1 MDTSSESSIENDVER
16 LRVSS
21 SLEGTHRLENGGIR
35 SDDGEGDASPS
46 FPIFEYMER
55 DPPYGREPLTDK
67 ASFFLFSFFELMLI
81 EDGLFIESN
90 YAWVSGINSC
100 T

>member
-21 SLEGTHRLENGGIR
+21 SLEGTHRLENGGVR
-35 SDDGEGDASPS
+35 SDDGEGNASSS

-67 ASFFLFSFFELMLI
+67 ARPAPPPPPPLAYLHSSSSPAGEV
-81 EDGLFIESN
+81 E
-90 YAWVSGINSC
+90 
-100 T
+100 